1 MPRLSPEKRARI
13 CTLLDEGYST
23 RSIAAREGVSN
34 VTAWKTGKHRD
45 KDRGYKDLPRPGRPR
60 LFTRRAERRIVR
72 LMTSSK
78 CNTVVEVQAHL
89 RTKENLHVSVNTIR
103 HTLQRNGLVARVK
116 KKKPLLTK
124 RHRQSRLAFAK
135 KYKDWTI
142 EDWRHIVWSDE
153 SKFQLFGSD
162 GRQWYWKKPN
172 EPLSTRHIRPTVKHG
187 GGNIMVWGCFTS
199 SGIGYLCR
207 IDGGLDGELYRKILN
222 DEFIATLNWYNMDK
236 EQVVFQHDNDPK
248 HTANLTKQWF
258 VDHNIKVLDW
268 PSQSPDLNPIE
279 HLWNEVDRHLRN
291 LPSQITSKSDL
302 WDKLQG
308 VWEGINLETCTKLID
323 TMPERIRDVLKANG
337 GYTRW

>member
-1 MPRLSPEKRARI
+1 
-13 CTLLDEGYST
+13 
-23 RSIAAREGVSN
+23 
-34 VTAWKTGKHRD
+34 
-45 KDRGYKDLPRPGRPR
+45 
-60 LFTRRAERRIVR
+60 
-72 LMTSSK
+72 
-78 CNTVVEVQAHL
+78 
-89 RTKENLHVSVNTIR
+89 
-103 HTLQRNGLVARVK
+103 VK

-124 RHRQSRLAFAK
+124 QHRQSRLAFAK

-142 EDWRHIVWSDE
+142 EDWRRVVWSDE

-162 GRQWYWKKPN
+162 GRQWYWKKTN
-172 EPLSTRHIRPTVKHG
+172 ESLSTRHIRPTVKHG

-199 SGIGYLCR
+199 GGIGYLCR

-236 EQVVFQHDNDPK
+236 EQVIFQHDNDPK

-268 PSQSPDLNPIE
+268 PSQSLDLNPIE

-302 WDKLQG
+302 WVKLQG

>member
-1 MPRLSPEKRARI
+1 
-13 CTLLDEGYST
+13 
-23 RSIAAREGVSN
+23 
-34 VTAWKTGKHRD
+34 
-45 KDRGYKDLPRPGRPR
+45 
-60 LFTRRAERRIVR
+60 
-72 LMTSSK
+72 
-78 CNTVVEVQAHL
+78 VVEIQSHL
-89 RTKENLHVSVNTIR
+89 RTKENLCVSVNTIHR
-103 HTLQRNGLVARVK
+103 TLQQNSLLARVK

-124 RHRQSRLAFAK
+124 QHHQSHLAFAK
-135 KYKDWTI
+135 KYKDWMI
-142 EDWRHIVWSDE
+142 EDWRHVVWSDE

-187 GGNIMVWGCFTS
+187 SGNIMVWGCFTS
-199 SGIGYLCR
+199 GGIGYLCR
-207 IDGGLDGELYRKILN
+207 IDGSLDGELYRKILN
-222 DEFIATLNWYNMDK
+222 DEFIATLNWYNIDK
-236 EQVVFQHDNDPK
+236 EQVVFQHDNDLK

-258 VDHNIKVLDW
+258 VDNNIKVLDW

-323 TMPERIRDVLKANG
+323 TMPEHIRDILKANG